1 LSFRQQAHRRA
12 VRRVSAVVLP
22 RVLVVALVLG
32 SVSLDLVVGAA
43 TGGAGATH
51 VGPETPPAMIKYRSG
66 STSPSGS
73 GSPVGVP
80 VGGAVAALASV
91 SRSHARPS
99 LAEMEVSL
107 AAALPVVPEIV
118 RFRPREGWRDVSR
131 SADVSVRFTR
141 PMDHG
146 STEAVF
152 TTTIDGKA
160 LTGAFRW
167 AEGDTVLV
175 LRPARPFPYGAT
187 VELAV
192 EHGARAIDGAI
203 LQAGARI
210 RFPVEARPL
219 PAPTSRATGAQTTAW
234 RWPLIGPITQRFG
247 ESLTKYGFHYG
258 IDIDGSTGDPVRA
271 ARSGI
276 VTTAGHHDECGG
288 LQVHVDHGD
297 GFVSWY
303 RHLSRVDVAKG
314 TRVAAGD
321 RIGAVGNTGCS
332 LGSHLHFGIRKGKT
346 FVDPLRYL
354 PPR

>member
-1 LSFRQQAHRRA
+1 MSSRQQAHRRA

-22 RVLVVALVLG
+22 PVLVGVLVLG
-32 SVSLDLVVGAA
+32 SMSLDLVVGAV

-51 VGPETPPAMIKYRSG
+51 VAPATSPAVIEDRSRP
-66 STSPSGS
+66 TSPSGWV
-73 GSPVGVP
+73 SPVAVP
-80 VGGAVAALASV
+80 VGRAGASV

-99 LAEMEVSL
+99 LAEMEASL

-131 SADVSVRFTR
+131 SAGVSVRFTR
-141 PMDHG
+141 PMDRD
-146 STEAVF
+146 STEAAF
-152 TTTIDGKA
+152 GATIHGKA

-167 AEGDTVLV
+167 AEGDRVLV

-192 EHGARAIDGAI
+192 EQGARAIDGAI
-203 LQAGARI
+203 LQAGGRI
-210 RFPVEARPL
+210 RFTVEARPP
-219 PAPTSRATGAQTTAW
+219 PAPTSRATGGQTTAW

-332 LGSHLHFGIRKGKT
+332 LGSHLHFGIRTGKS

-354 PPR
+354 PSR